1 MAASPS
7 DFLQSFWWTAQGEEL
22 AAASTQ
28 PSACLAISAKDAE
41 RVSAGQALFN
51 TPALL
56 GGQAAKAGLNCA
68 SCHVN
73 GRNNPHFFVKGLS
86 GLPGTADVTTA
97 FFSMARANAVQDPVK
112 IPDLAQPGKISR
124 ARGDPALERFI
135 RTLVVDEFSGKE
147 PSAATLSALAAYVR
161 AIVPC
166 PEDQLQ
172 NRNVG
177 DQITLIA
184 AAVQGAQDIQNRNDR
199 ATLHLLVRAIRH
211 QLGLIHERYNGS
223 RLTQQRQA
231 LLDSS
236 RALEPLEDQDDLAQI
251 TPALINWH
259 RNFEQTLVPK
269 LLPAERHSLYA
280 ARHLGTALK
289 RRSTG
294 GH

>member
-28 PSACLAISAKDAE
+28 PSACLAISAQDAE

-86 GLPGTADVTTA
+86 GQPGTADVTTA

-124 ARGDPALERFI
+124 APGDPALERFI

-147 PSAATLSALAAYVR
+147 PSAATLSALATYVR

-166 PEDQLQ
+166 PEDRPQ

-184 AAVQGAQDIQNRNDR
+184 AAVQGAQDIQNSSDR
-199 ATLHLLVRAIRH
+199 ATLHMLVRAIRH

-236 RALEPLEDQDDLAQI
+236 WALEPLEDQDDLAQI
-251 TPALINWH
+251 TPGLLDWH
-259 RNFEQTLVPK
+259 RNFEETLVPK
-269 LLPAERHSLYA
+269 LLATERHSLYA
-280 ARHLGTALK
+280 TKVLRTELRK
-289 RRSTG
+289 RRP
-294 GH
+294 